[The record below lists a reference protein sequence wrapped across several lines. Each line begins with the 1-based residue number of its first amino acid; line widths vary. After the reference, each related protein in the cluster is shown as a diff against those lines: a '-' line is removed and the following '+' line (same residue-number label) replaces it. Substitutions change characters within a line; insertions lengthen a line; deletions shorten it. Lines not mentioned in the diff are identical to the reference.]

1 MMSSLHD
8 RVLDD
13 LGSRIVSGDLAAG
26 STVLAEALAERYD
39 VSRSVVREVLRV
51 LESLGLVRSV
61 RRVGVRV
68 RSTGS
73 WNLID
78 PLVIRWRL
86 AGTGRGAQFRSLT
99 ELRGA
104 LEPYA
109 AELAAR
115 HAPDDLG
122 SELLALA
129 ARMRSVGREGRL
141 EEFLV
146 LDTEFHALVLRASGN
161 EMFAGLSG
169 VVAEVL
175 SGRTEQGLMPE
186 RPHDEALQLHVD
198 VADAIHGGRP
208 EAARS
213 AMEKIMR
220 RTIDEVET
228 IWRGQ
233 PRAFDPRS

>member
-8 RVLDD
+8 RVLHD
-13 LGSRIVSGDLAAG
+13 LGLRIVSGDIVSG
-26 STVLAEALAERYD
+26 STMRAEALSERYD

-61 RRVGVRV
+61 RRVGIRV
-68 RSTGS
+68 LPPGS

-86 AGTGRGAQFRSLT
+86 AGSGRGTQFRSLT

-104 LEPYA
+104 LEPTA

-115 HAPDDLG
+115 HAPLDLA
-122 SELLALA
+122 SELLSLA

-146 LDTEFHALVLRASGN
+146 LDTEFHTLVLRASGN

-169 VVAEVL
+169 VIAEVL

-198 VADAIHGGRP
+198 VADAIQGGRP
-208 EAARS
+208 EAARA
-213 AMEKIMR
+213 AMQKIME
-220 RTIDEVET
+220 RTMREVES
-228 IWRGQ
+228 IWDGQ
-233 PRAFDPRS
+233 ERTFDARS